1 MIYAA
6 FYRPE
11 GVFNSYFNKLAAFAT
26 GRGPFCHSEFVFQWD
41 RDQLH
46 QVLQRVKGFG
56 QLRAQTHRET
66 TSVALYII
74 WGGEVRYRV
83 LDQDFGFYSVPTK
96 DKIHLNIS
104 FDKELNMLNWLTN
117 QMGAEYDTTGAVL
130 CMLPWRKYSTSYEKY
145 FCSQLMACALQRL
158 GYLQYCNPG
167 NLSPNKLYQRLQT
180 R

>member
-11 GVFNSYFNKLAAFAT
+11 GVFDSYFNKIAAFAT
-26 GRGPFCHSEFVFQWD
+26 GRGPYCLSEFIFQWD
-41 RDQLH
+41 KDELR

-56 QLRAQTHRET
+56 QLRSRVPEET
-66 TSVALYII
+66 TSIALYII
-74 WGGEVRYRV
+74 WGGQVRYRV
-83 LDQDFGFYSVPTK
+83 LNQDYGFYSVPTN
-96 DKIHLNIS
+96 DKIHLKIS
-104 FDKELNMLNWLTN
+104 FEKELNVLNWLTN
-117 QMGAEYDTTGAVL
+117 QMGAHYDTTGAVL
-130 CMLPWRKYSTSYEKY
+130 CMLPWRKYSTSYDKY